1 MEGVQETQQ
10 NLTAAD
16 AVAQFDTRLLPQA
29 PAEQQQQ
36 APPPPQQQQ
45 QQEAPPAA
53 PQQQEAPPA
62 QQQQQQPSA
71 PAVTEE
77 ARAICSL
84 AKDLLSKTPDIPGYS
99 ILMAGLEAGN
109 SATATALLRDLVARP
124 TKTVRTEDPA
134 MVTGVAASRGP
145 VPPAGFAPG
154 RALQPVQ
161 QQQAQP
167 QQQRLQPLGP
177 TMPQGVVVLA
187 SANRPRQTE
196 VDRLRSKA
204 PMIFSEW
211 NPHSRNNVGR
221 QEGRVNRIVSEGMY
235 FAQSEGATTGF
246 VASASDVSKAIRQVP
261 QGKVAF
267 VYQSLVDG
275 ELPTDVTELTWRN
288 IDAFAA
294 ETLEGAREYEI
305 QVIGRARNEAGKRIR
320 E

>member
-36 APPPPQQQQ
+36 QQAPPQQ
-45 QQEAPPAA
+45 QQEAPPVV
-53 PQQQEAPPA
+53 PQQQEAPSA
-62 QQQQQQPSA
+62 QQQQQQQPSA

-124 TKTVRTEDPA
+124 TKTVRTEDPT
-134 MVTGVAASRGP
+134 VGVAASRGP

-154 RALQPVQ
+154 RALQPVQQ

-211 NPHSRNNVGR
+211 NPHSRNNIGL

-235 FAQSEGATTGF
+235 FAQSEGATTGY
-246 VASASDVSKAIRQVP
+246 VASASDVSKAIKQVP

-275 ELPTDVTELTWRN
+275 DMPTDVTELTWRN

-294 ETLEGAREYEI
+294 ETPEGAREYEI
-305 QVIGRARNEAGKRIR
+305 QVIGRARNDAGKRIS